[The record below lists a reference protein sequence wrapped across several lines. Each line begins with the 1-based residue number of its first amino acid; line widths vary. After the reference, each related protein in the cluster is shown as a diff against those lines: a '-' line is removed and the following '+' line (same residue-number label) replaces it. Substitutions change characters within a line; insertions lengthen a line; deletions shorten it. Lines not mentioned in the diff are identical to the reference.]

1 MTSRRRIHRTLSSV
15 FIALLSVLLQ
25 GAVKQVEAEP
35 LVQVFNQSVVESQEA
50 TTDEESL
57 RTPPGPPFHIKFGV
71 DAGYD
76 DNINTSPNPEGAW
89 FSSETLSL
97 SYERVNAQTQL
108 YLLLGGG
115 FTHFFSSSQTQ
126 DENVGISML
135 LTHNFTSRLSLTV
148 NIDTSY
154 QVEPDFSTNIG
165 PENVRANHLQ
175 TTDIF
180 SLAYN
185 WLPRF
190 KTITSYTFRNVQ
202 YDDPAI
208 GMFQDRVES
217 TFGEILQLARSPR
230 TNFFGEYRYQRIDYD
245 SVPNDSTTQYYL
257 IGAEHKFTEHLSAR
271 VRGGATNR
279 SFEQG
284 GDRIDPYF
292 ESALD
297 YSKGSHSGL
306 RWVTSYGI
314 EDSSSA
320 AGAGVNQTFRTGVQL
335 AYRLSPRI
343 SSTTTVYYNHSV
355 GEGTP
360 TQSTPSSSENSIDM
374 SLNFLYEISQR
385 FKFHLD
391 YARTA
396 VTSTGFAPGSS
407 PDYSRNRYFV
417 GLSYTY

>member
-1 MTSRRRIHRTLSSV
+1 MISRRRIHRARGPFFFV
-15 FIALLSVLLQ
+15 LLILLLQ
-25 GAVKQVEAEP
+25 GMSQQVEAEP
-35 LVQVFNQSVVESQEA
+35 LVQVFNQNVAESPES
-50 TTDEESL
+50 TTDEENL
-57 RTPPGPPFHIKFGV
+57 RTPPGPPFHIKFGM

-76 DNINTSPNPEGAW
+76 DNINTSSTPEGAW
-89 FSSETLSL
+89 FSAETLSL

-108 YLLLGGG
+108 YLLMGGG
-115 FTHFFSSSQTQ
+115 FTHFFNSSAT
-126 DENVGISML
+126 ENENAGISML
-135 LTHNFTSRLSLTV
+135 LTHNFTSRLSFIA

-202 YDDPAI
+202 YDDFAI

-217 TFGEILQLARSPR
+217 TFGQIFQLDRSRR
-230 TNFFGEYRYQRIDYD
+230 TNFFGEYRYQIIDYD
-245 SVPNDSTTQYYL
+245 SVPNDSTTQYAL
-257 IGAEHKFTEHLSAR
+257 IGTEHKFTEHLSVR
-271 VRGGATNR
+271 VRGGASLR

-284 GDRIDPYF
+284 GDRTDPYF

-297 YSKGSHSGL
+297 YSKGTRSGL

-320 AGAGVNQTFRTGVQL
+320 AGAAVNQTFRTGLQL
-335 AYRLSPRI
+335 ISRLSPQMT
-343 SSTTTVYYNHSV
+343 STATVYYNRSE

-360 TQSTPSSSENSIDM
+360 TIPAPSTTEE
-374 SLNFLYEISQR
+374 SLDLSVSFLYSLGQR

-396 VTSTGFAPGSS
+396 VNSSGFAPGSA
-407 PDYSRNRYFV
+407 PDYSRNRYFA